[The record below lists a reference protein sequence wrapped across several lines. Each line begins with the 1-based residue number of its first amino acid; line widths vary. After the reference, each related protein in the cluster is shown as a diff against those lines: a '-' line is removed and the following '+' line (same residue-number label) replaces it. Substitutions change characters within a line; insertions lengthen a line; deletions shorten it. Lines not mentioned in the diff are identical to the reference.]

1 LTYQETKEQF
11 DRLFRNELAFE
22 EAQVMLRELFER
34 GETADEIAAAAE
46 VMKSHAVRLDLDPS
60 LDGKLI
66 DVVGTGGD
74 KSYSFNIST
83 TSSLVVCA
91 AGGFVAKHGNR
102 SITSKSGSADVLEAL
117 GVSLN
122 LDPTR
127 QVKLLEATGF
137 VFMFAQNHHPAMK
150 HIMPIRKSLDHRTI
164 FNILGPLT
172 NPAGVDKQC
181 IGVYDRALAPI
192 LAETLKKMGS
202 KSAAVICGDGGVDD
216 LTLSGASYVAR
227 LIGDR
232 IHLYEIDPS
241 RFGLVRAPL
250 EALRGADA
258 RFNAQ
263 ITRNI
268 FKGEASEAQRDAIY
282 FNAAIAL
289 EVIGMARDIKEGVEI
304 AKETIDSGKALRK
317 LDEIV
322 EVSSKL

>member
-1 LTYQETKEQF
+1 MTYQETKAQF
-11 DRLFRNELAFE
+11 DKLFRNELAFE
-22 EAQVMLRELFER
+22 EAQIMLRELFER

-46 VMKSHAVRLDLDPS
+46 VMRSHAIRLDFDPS
-60 LDGKLI
+60 LLGKLM

-91 AGGFVAKHGNR
+91 AGGYVAKHGNR
-102 SITSKSGSADVLEAL
+102 SITSKSGSADALEAL

-122 LDPTR
+122 LKPDQ

-137 VFMFAQNHHPAMK
+137 VFMFAQNHHPALK

-172 NPAGVDKQC
+172 NPAGVNKQC
-181 IGVYDRALAPI
+181 IGVYDRSLAPI

-202 KSAAVICGDGGVDD
+202 TSAAVICGDGGVDE
-216 LTLSGASYVAR
+216 LTLSGPSCAAR
-227 LIGDR
+227 LIGNA

-241 RFGLVRAPL
+241 HFGLIRAPL
-250 EALRGADA
+250 EALRGSDA
-258 RFNAQ
+258 QFNAQ
-263 ITRNI
+263 ITRDI
-268 FKGEASEAQRDAIY
+268 FKGESSEAQRDVIY
-282 FNAAIAL
+282 LNAAIAL
-289 EVIGMARDIKEGVEI
+289 EVVGMARDIKEGIEI
-304 AKETIDSGKALRK
+304 AKETIESGKARAK
-317 LDEIV
+317 LEQIV

>member
-1 LTYQETKEQF
+1 LTYQETKAQF
-11 DRLFRNELAFE
+11 DKLFRNELAFE
-22 EAQVMLRELFER
+22 EAQIMLRELFER

-46 VMKSHAVRLDLDPS
+46 VMRSHAIRLDFDPS
-60 LDGKLI
+60 LLGKLM

-91 AGGFVAKHGNR
+91 AGGYVAKHGNR
-102 SITSKSGSADVLEAL
+102 SITSKSGSADALEAL

-122 LDPTR
+122 LKPDQ

-137 VFMFAQNHHPAMK
+137 VFMFAQNHHPALK

-172 NPAGVDKQC
+172 NPAGVNKQC
-181 IGVYDRALAPI
+181 IGVYDRSLAPI

-202 KSAAVICGDGGVDD
+202 TSAAVICGDGGVDE
-216 LTLSGASYVAR
+216 LTLSGPSCAAR
-227 LIGDR
+227 LIGNA

-241 RFGLVRAPL
+241 HFGLIRAPL
-250 EALRGADA
+250 EALRGSDA
-258 RFNAQ
+258 QFNAQ
-263 ITRNI
+263 ITRDI
-268 FKGEASEAQRDAIY
+268 FKGESSEAQRDVIY
-282 FNAAIAL
+282 LNAAIAL
-289 EVIGMARDIKEGVEI
+289 EVVGMARDIKEGIEI
-304 AKETIDSGKALRK
+304 AKETIESGKARAK
-317 LDEIV
+317 LEQIV